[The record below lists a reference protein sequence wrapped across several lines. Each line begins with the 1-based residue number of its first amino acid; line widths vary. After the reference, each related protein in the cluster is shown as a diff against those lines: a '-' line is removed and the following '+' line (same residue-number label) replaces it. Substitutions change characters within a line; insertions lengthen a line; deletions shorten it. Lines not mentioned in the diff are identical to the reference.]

1 MFYCENFLDNVKIE
15 RECGTDDCEFELTKK
30 AMETYLEY
38 PCYSNWEIFLYGS
51 TLSKYLCYDRIN
63 KNGYR
68 GDKGYGGAYLL
79 INRKNKRALTA
90 DILTSIKSPIN
101 RLVKEKYDTGEKTWK
116 AVLHIDT
123 DTDFKCNLKEEYKYI
138 ANYIKTFAYVY
149 YWCGNMMPVICN
161 WSGNGDV
168 WYNKL
173 RHMLTKRNNVNV
185 QDYENYMKGQ
195 ENIGCIKLY
204 SPWLYEYYK
213 GNLQQFVKDYYFMDF
228 CNAKNSFSVRKFTR
242 ISEFCN
248 SEKALLWFLNNTKLI
263 IQRSYRIQ
271 CQFFGE
277 WNCPKEKEHME
288 NVKSIMRYVF
298 KQAGFNE
305 KEIEA
310 ENLATIF

>member
-1 MFYCENFLDNVKIE
+1 MFDCENFIDNVKIE

-90 DILTSIKSPIN
+90 DILTSIKSPIS
-101 RLVKEKYDTGEKTWK
+101 RLVKEKYDKKNGEGIRKT
-116 AVLHIDT
+116 ALGID
-123 DTDFKCNLKEEYKYI
+123 FECKLKEEYKDI

-161 WSGNGDV
+161 WSGKGDV
-168 WYNKL
+168 WSNKL
-173 RHMLTKRNNVNV
+173 RHMLTKQNNVNA
-185 QDYENYMKGQ
+185 QDYENYMKGHA
-195 ENIGCIKLY
+195 NIGCIKLY
-204 SPWLYEYYK
+204 SLWLDEYYK

-228 CNAKNSFSVRKFTR
+228 CNAKDSLAVRKFTL
-242 ISEFCN
+242 ISELQN
-248 SEKALLWFLNNTKLI
+248 SEKASLWFINNAKLI

-271 CQFFGE
+271 YQFSE
-277 WNCPKEKEHME
+277 DWNDSAKDEE

-298 KQAGFNE
+298 KQAGFTEN
-305 KEIEA
+305 EIEA